1 MNSFHSD
8 RVESEEL
15 LLILFYIC
23 LSVCC
28 GLLRMAHSANEVLGL
43 DEAGNSATSIEI
55 KIKTMDSQTYT
66 LQVDK
71 QVIKFSIAPLLSY

>member
-1 MNSFHSD
+1 
-8 RVESEEL
+8 
-15 LLILFYIC
+15 
-23 LSVCC
+23 
-28 GLLRMAHSANEVLGL
+28 MAHSANEVLGL